1 MSMDQLLREVELRA
15 CENERNFRN
24 CCQSTLLAVQ
34 EVLAIPVHD
43 DLLKAGTGFS
53 GGIGRSGSEC
63 GGYIG
68 GIMLLG
74 LLFGRDR
81 ATMTYPDE
89 SIRTERREKITNRL
103 QELILRFRERF
114 TQEYGSTKCNDIEM
128 KIFGRSFESMNKE
141 ERDEKDRLGGHE
153 DKCPIVLG
161 KAARWAAELIMEEQ
175 AYRMR
180 A

>member
-1 MSMDQLLREVELRA
+1 
-15 CENERNFRN
+15 
-24 CCQSTLLAVQ
+24 
-34 EVLAIPVHD
+34 
-43 DLLKAGTGFS
+43 
-53 GGIGRSGSEC
+53 
-63 GGYIG
+63 
-68 GIMLLG
+68 MLLG

-81 ATMTYPDE
+81 ETMTYPDE

-175 AYRMR
+175 AYRTR